1 MSLSYL
7 YQRVRICKLK
17 KNNLSPSSI
26 HMTTTSKKKI
36 NYKTILDDEDM
47 ESGEQLISTPS
58 HEAITSRQEVCLYI
72 FTPVLTFI
80 IWGLFTGLIFF
91 LFIAPTYPWF
101 FIKWR

>member
-26 HMTTTSKKKI
+26 HMTTTSKKQI

-58 HEAITSRQEVCLYI
+58 HEAITSHAFTSLHLY
-72 FTPVLTFI
+72 
-80 IWGLFTGLIFF
+80 
-91 LFIAPTYPWF
+91 
-101 FIKWR
+101 